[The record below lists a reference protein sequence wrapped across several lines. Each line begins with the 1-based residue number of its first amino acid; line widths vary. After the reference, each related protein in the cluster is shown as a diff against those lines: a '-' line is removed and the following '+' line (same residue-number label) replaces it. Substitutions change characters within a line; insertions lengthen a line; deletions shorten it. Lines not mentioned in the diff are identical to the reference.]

1 PALQLARSFFL
12 FIRLRLPLGAALFPS
27 TTLFVSG
34 LRPPRIWKAREDR
47 RRSQTAATVWGHVV
61 CTKQFYS
68 PFSALFASP
77 YHSRR
82 KPQDRKSTRLN
93 SSHEWISYAVFCLK
107 KKNLEIFEL

>member
-47 RRSQTAATVWGHVV
+47 RGSQTAATVWGHVV

-82 KPQDRKSTRLN
+82 KPQRRKTWSRFLLASSGWVAPIRSTRIQQIL
-93 SSHEWISYAVFCLK
+93 CQ
-107 KKNLEIFEL
+107 